1 MDRLDQIWSYA
12 YYHKVSDEICYCVFQ
27 NNLVTHP
34 KEIITAGWSTVSKKL
49 KKMGRTKKS
58 SQLSPKEAAPAQN
71 VGSLSKSRQ
80 TRNTKTLVHVTA
92 HTVATEE
99 HQELTKP
106 VKPDTSCC
114 SSARKVTVAKPSL
127 RRKRKLAEEQ
137 TAESGPRTNKR
148 QDDQL
153 TMNTPNKKNRSVMPQ
168 KINMRSGIHSS
179 HGKVSGSS
187 NLTIKQVN
195 VPSAKKQGSYSGAS
209 AAPKVEGSDSN
220 KPSPRSTNARRKSEK
235 DLSNSTFRAAD
246 SEAAEQKERALNDE
260 DSGSGHVRTGSGKLV
275 GAHCSIAG

>member
-1 MDRLDQIWSYA
+1 MKSVIVFCRTTLSHTPRKTSHQVDQ
-12 YYHKVSDEICYCVFQ
+12 
-27 NNLVTHP
+27 LT
-34 KEIITAGWSTVSKKL
+34 TVSKNL

-71 VGSLSKSRQ
+71 VGRPSKSRQ
-80 TRNTKTLVHVTA
+80 TRNIKTLVHVTA
-92 HTVATEE
+92 HTVAKEE
-99 HQELTKP
+99 CQELTKP
-106 VKPDTSCC
+106 VKTDASCC
-114 SSARKVTVAKPSL
+114 SSTNKVIVAKPSL

-137 TAESGPRTNKR
+137 TAESGPRANKR

-153 TMNTPNKKNRSVMPQ
+153 TMNTPNKKKRSVMPQ
-168 KINMRSGIHSS
+168 KRNMRSGIHLS

-187 NLTIKQVN
+187 DLTIKQEN

-209 AAPKVEGSDSN
+209 AATKVEGSDSD
-220 KPSPRSTNARRKSEK
+220 KPSPRSTNARRKSEE
-235 DLSNSTFRAAD
+235 DPSNSTCSAAD